1 MNRRQFLSASAV
13 TALGLFPAGR
23 VLAQSFWDYPRSLW
37 LKRPATGEEK
47 RLVYWAQGQ
56 YLVDGYREACHM
68 LRDVQANQ
76 TVAMDPVLLDI
87 LRGMQG
93 WFEAAGI
100 SKPIILNS
108 GYRSPNTN
116 KKIEGAARNSQ
127 HLSGRRQTL
136 LFRTFRTIWQSWPC
150 TFRAAVSASIH
161 PRDSYTHWTPETYVS
176 GRVEMKGNKPVLA
189 ATNAIVDLHDF
200 NTTRNTRC
208 PTDFS
213 QQTRWVSPSLR

>member
-1 MNRRQFLSASAV
+1 MNRRQFLSATAI

-108 GYRSPNTN
+108 GYRSPKTN

-127 HLSGRRQTL
+127 HLSGK
-136 LFRTFRTIWQSWPC
+136 
-150 TFRAAVSASIH
+150 AA
-161 PRDSYTHWTPETYVS
+161 D
-176 GRVEMKGNKPVLA
+176 
-189 ATNAIVDLHDF
+189 IVIPDV
-200 NTTRNTRC
+200 
-208 PTDFS
+208 PTDYLAKLALYLQGGGVGFY
-213 QQTRWVSPSLR
+213 PSKGFVHVDSGNLRVWKG